1 MKLNS
6 VHDLQSVYRKLVDS
20 TSRPGL
26 ISDLGPEAY
35 KLADTVDFSESILLL
50 ALTLLDPEVS
60 FKVYS
65 KKSHLVSEKISQ
77 LTYAKKEDADA
88 ADYIFVLKDAEEG
101 SLVDAIQKSK
111 PGTLKDP
118 HQSAT
123 IITEVHSISDDEQLI
138 LTGPGIQESNT
149 VAVGENDSWVEARRF
164 KNTEYPMGIDL
175 LFLDQQHQ
183 LLALPR
189 TTQIIKNRVMN

>member
-1 MKLNS
+1 MKLDS
-6 VHDLQSVYRKLVDS
+6 VHDLQTVYRKLVDS
-20 TSRPGL
+20 TSRPGF
-26 ISDLGPEAY
+26 ISDLVPEAD
-35 KLADTVDFSESILLL
+35 KLDDTVDFSESILLL

-65 KKSHLVSEKISQ
+65 KESHMVSEKIST
-77 LTYAKKEDADA
+77 LTYAKKKDADE

-101 SLVDAIQKSK
+101 SLVEAIQQGK

-118 HQSAT
+118 HVSAT
-123 IITEVHSISDDEQLI
+123 IITEVDRLSDDGELL
-138 LTGPGIQESNT
+138 LTGPGIQKSNT
-149 VAVGENDSWVEARRF
+149 VAVGESDSWVEARQF

-175 LFLDQQHQ
+175 LFVDKQHQ

-189 TTQIIKNRVMN
+189 TTRIIKNRVMN